1 MSSNEDKLIKEG
13 KSVTSTDD
21 WTSTEPA
28 VQSPEQAKPIW
39 LMEIYLNGWQQNTD
53 KQHYFPTA
61 FFPFE
66 DYKTIENHIL
76 RFLDLNAQAIT
87 FSHIPQAPD

>member
-1 MSSNEDKLIKEG
+1 
-13 KSVTSTDD
+13 
-21 WTSTEPA
+21 
-28 VQSPEQAKPIW
+28 
-39 LMEIYLNGWQQNTD
+39 MEIYLNGWQQNTD